1 MPVDRIITITITR
14 EGMRNEFGEFVPGAA
29 TDHTVWAS
37 RFDASLTDLAESG
50 GSRDETQRDWR
61 IRYRADV
68 AAISDLTKLEIID
81 DEVTFNVLNMI
92 EETGRDGNTRR
103 RWLRIS
109 GVYSP

>member
-1 MPVDRIITITITR
+1 MPVDRIITVRTTT
-14 EGMRNEFGEFVPGAA
+14 EGMRNEHGEFEPGVA

-37 RFDASLTDLAESG
+37 RIDASIKDVEESG

-68 AAISDLTKLEIID
+68 AAIAELSRVTVID
-81 DEVTFNVLNMI
+81 DGLTFNVQNLI
-92 EETGRDGNTRR
+92 EETGRDGITRR

-109 GVYSP
+109 GVKS

>member
-1 MPVDRIITITITR
+1 MPVDRIITVRLTS

-29 TDHTVWAS
+29 VDHRVWAS

-103 RWLRIS
+103 RWLRIT
-109 GVYSP
+109 GVQSS

>member
-1 MPVDRIITITITR
+1 MPVDRIITVRLTS
-14 EGMRNEFGEFVPGAA
+14 EGMRNEFGEFVPGA
-29 TDHTVWAS
+29 TVDHRVWAS

-68 AAISDLTKLEIID
+68 AAIAELSRVTVID
-81 DEVTFNVLNMI
+81 DGLTFNVQNLI
-92 EETGRDGNTRR
+92 EETGRDGITRR

-109 GVYSP
+109 GVKS